1 MTTDVRSAA
10 DVAPG
15 DLVEYR
21 PHDAWRSPPPVVCEV
36 VRVGKSSL
44 TIKLSDGTQ
53 IRKAY
58 VTRYT
63 SRSSPGR
70 SSRHEWHNFSR
81 LDAHDRWLRKMP
93 KTPFHVVADQ
103 RGFVSVV
110 LTATDVR
117 DHFTTANRLAALA
130 DWLAAEPSKGV
141 P

>member
-15 DLVEYR
+15 DLVEYQ

-36 VRVGKSSL
+36 VRVSKASL

-63 SRSSPGR
+63 SRSFRGPSH
-70 SSRHEWHNFSR
+70 HERFNFRR

-93 KTPFHVVADQ
+93 MTPLSVVTDH
-103 RGFVSVV
+103 RGLVSVV
-110 LTATDVR
+110 LTAADVR

-130 DWLAAEPSKGV
+130 DWLAAEPAKGA

>member
-15 DLVEYR
+15 DLVEYQ

-36 VRVGKSSL
+36 VRVSKASL

-63 SRSSPGR
+63 SRSFRGPSH
-70 SSRHEWHNFSR
+70 HEWFSFRR

-93 KTPFHVVADQ
+93 MTPLSVVADH
-103 RGFVSVV
+103 RGLVSVV
-110 LTATDVR
+110 LTAADVR

-130 DWLAAEPSKGV
+130 DWLAAEPAKGA

>member
-21 PHDAWRSPPPVVCEV
+21 PHAAWSTPPTVVCEV
-36 VRVGKSSL
+36 VRVSKASL
-44 TIKLSDGTQ
+44 TIKLADGTQ

-58 VTRYT
+58 LTRYT
-63 SRSSPGR
+63 SRSMRGT
-70 SSRHEWHNFSR
+70 SRHEWFNFRR

-93 KTPFHVVADQ
+93 RTPLSVVAD
-103 RGFVSVV
+103 RHGLMSVV
-110 LTATDVR
+110 LTAADVR

-130 DWLAAEPSKGV
+130 DWLAAEPAKGA